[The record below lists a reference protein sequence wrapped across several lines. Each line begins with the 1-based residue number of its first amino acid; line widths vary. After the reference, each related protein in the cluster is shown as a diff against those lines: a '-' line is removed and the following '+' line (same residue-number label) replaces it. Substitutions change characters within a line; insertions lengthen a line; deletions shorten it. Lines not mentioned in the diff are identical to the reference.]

1 MADYGAPVFPFLAV
15 GGYKGKLGAPR
26 GGHNGEHGQEVG
38 VLLGFW
44 LSGVAG
50 LVGAWWEA
58 TDLLVLPP
66 FPATSFIFFQGC
78 SDSLVLCLGP
88 QELPLGC
95 RG

>member
-1 MADYGAPVFPFLAV
+1 MG
-15 GGYKGKLGAPR
+15 
-26 GGHNGEHGQEVG
+26 NMEQEVG
-38 VLLGFW
+38 VLMGFG

-66 FPATSFIFFQGC
+66 FPATNFIFSQGC

-88 QELPLGC
+88 QELLLAERQKWG
-95 RG
+95 RVRQ